1 MADGSSSQCDSL
13 GRPKLLCSTSELGS
27 YKDMHAAS
35 IKKCPMCDN
44 SPAAKTKNM
53 AEYLTEVE
61 KL

>member
-1 MADGSSSQCDSL
+1 MENTVPFSL
-13 GRPKLLCSTSELGS
+13 CNLGVLILEHLP
-27 YKDMHAAS
+27 Y
-35 IKKCPMCDN
+35 